1 MNAAANHLTASR
13 MHLADVLR
21 TAVVGLRSRRLRSAL
36 SALGIMIGI
45 ASLVAVLGLSDS
57 SKSDLLAQIDRLGT
71 NLLVVQA
78 GRGIGLGDAALPDT
92 AVPMVSRIG
101 PVEEVSAIG
110 SVDAN
115 VYRTDYV
122 PSGQSGGISVK
133 AAQVNLVETLQGQ
146 VASGRFLD
154 EATARY
160 PTVVL
165 GSVAAE
171 RLGVVRA
178 DGSQRVWLG
187 GRWFTVIG
195 ILEPMELSADLDR
208 AAIIGSDAAA
218 DFLGYDGVASTIYVR
233 TAENWVDG
241 VMNVLPP
248 TVNPENPDQ
257 VEVSRPTDAI
267 EAKAAAESA
276 FTNLFLG
283 LGAVAL
289 LVGGVGIANVMVISV
304 LERRSEIGLRR
315 ALGAT
320 RRHVAVQFLLEAL
333 ILAAVGGIGGVL
345 LGAGVTAAYARI
357 RGWGLLIPSLAVWGG
372 LAAALFIG
380 TIAGLYPAL
389 RAARLSPTEALRTT

>member
-1 MNAAANHLTASR
+1 MSDAPRLTPSR

-21 TAVVGLRSRRLRSAL
+21 TALVGLRTRRLRTAL

-57 SKSDLLAQIDRLGT
+57 SKSDLLSQLDKLGT

-78 GRGIGLGDAALPDT
+78 GQGIGLGDANLPEA

-101 PVEEVSAIG
+101 PVEEVSALG
-110 SVDAN
+110 SLDAN

-122 PSGQSGGISVK
+122 PSGQSGGI
-133 AAQVNLVETLQGQ
+133 AAFAAETNLLDTLQGTL
-146 VASGRFLD
+146 ASGRFLD
-154 EATARY
+154 AASEQY

-165 GSVAAE
+165 GSVAAQ
-171 RLGVVRA
+171 RLGIVAA
-178 DGSQRVWLG
+178 DGTQRVWLG
-187 GRWFTVIG
+187 GQWFTVIG
-195 ILEPMELSADLDR
+195 VLQTVELSADLDR
-208 AAIIGSDAAA
+208 AAIVGVDAAQ
-218 DFLGYDGVASTIYVR
+218 DYLGYDGVASTIYVR
-233 TAENWVDG
+233 TAANWVDG
-241 VMNVLPP
+241 VMSVLPP

-257 VEVSRPTDAI
+257 VQVSRPTDAI

-304 LERRSEIGLRR
+304 LERRAEIGLRR

-333 ILAAVGGIGGVL
+333 LLAAAGGVGGVL
-345 LGAGVTAAYARI
+345 LGTGITALYARI
-357 RGWGLLIPSLAVWGG
+357 RGWGLLVPGLALWGG
-372 LAAALFIG
+372 IGAALIIG
-380 TIAGLYPAL
+380 TVAGLYPAL